1 VEKTAPSFGSRS
13 IGQRFNSFV
22 CIGLLCIG
30 GENQGLAIIR
40 IRSDR
45 THLNA

>member
-1 VEKTAPSFGSRS
+1 VEKAAPSSGSRS
-13 IGQRFNSFV
+13 IVAGFNSRV

-30 GENQGLAIIR
+30 GENQGLAIIKMQ
-40 IRSDR
+40 SDR